1 MAIYLGVQ
9 LSWAGLGAVPLFAFA
24 GATLATVTIYSL
36 AQVGGKTMSIQTGKI
51 AKQANGSVV
60 VTYGETQVLAGLISD
75 EERRAANKVPG
86 AYCALASDCY
96 SARMARLHNGANLL
110 ALGGRTLGPELA
122 RELVRVFLTTEPS
135 GEERHQRR
143 RAKIADLERS

>member
-1 MAIYLGVQ
+1 MKVAVGCDHGGFILKRDVLEAVRAAGHEVVDFGVADEQPVDYPDIARRVARAVVAGEAALGV
-9 LSWAGLGAVPLFAFA
+9 LICGTGI
-24 GATLATVTIYSL
+24 GI
-36 AQVGGKTMSIQTGKI
+36 SI
-51 AKQANGSVV
+51 
-60 VTYGETQVLAGLISD
+60 
-75 EERRAANKVPG
+75 AANKVPG